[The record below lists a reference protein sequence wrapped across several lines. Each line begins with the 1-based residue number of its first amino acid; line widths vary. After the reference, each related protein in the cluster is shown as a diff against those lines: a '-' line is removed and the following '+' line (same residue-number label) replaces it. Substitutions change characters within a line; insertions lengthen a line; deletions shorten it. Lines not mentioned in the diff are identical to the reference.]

1 MMLTKLYGNRKREQ
15 QNTSWMNSIIQ
26 REAVTD
32 IYFLLDCE
40 VKVTKEKLDG
50 SKEIQ
55 INSNFS
61 AHIVALQYM
70 EAINDQLY

>member
-15 QNTSWMNSIIQ
+15 QNTRWMNSIIQ

-40 VKVTKEKLDG
+40 VKVTKQKLNG

-55 INSNFS
+55 ITNFS

-70 EAINDQLY
+70 EAIK